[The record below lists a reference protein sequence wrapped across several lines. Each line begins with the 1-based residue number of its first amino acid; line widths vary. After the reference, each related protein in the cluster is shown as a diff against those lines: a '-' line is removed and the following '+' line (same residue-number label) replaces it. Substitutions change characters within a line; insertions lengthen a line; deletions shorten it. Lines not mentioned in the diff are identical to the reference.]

1 MIPPAREI
9 ASSLRAA
16 WRLLFLDAGAMAGF
30 NLSLA
35 GFWRSFFAAVLALPY
50 YVVMLWQPHA
60 EGLIGLDAAVA
71 AYLLGWLLFPLVAA
85 VLSHI
90 LRLGSNY
97 FAYIIAFNWAGA
109 LVLQPFLLLALLHQ
123 GGVID
128 EGIYNTMSM
137 VLFFVTL
144 WYGWAIA
151 RIGLGAGIV
160 TACGFVI
167 LSTLLEVLVNALLLM
182 PGQAS

>member
-1 MIPPAREI
+1 M
-9 ASSLRAA
+9 
-16 WRLLFLDAGAMAGF
+16 
-30 NLSLA
+30 
-35 GFWRSFFAAVLALPY
+35 
-50 YVVMLWQPHA
+50 
-60 EGLIGLDAAVA
+60 
-71 AYLLGWLLFPLVAA
+71 
-85 VLSHI
+85 
-90 LRLGSNY
+90 
-97 FAYIIAFNWAGA
+97 
-109 LVLQPFLLLALLHQ
+109 
-123 GGVID
+123 ID

-182 PGQAS
+182 PGQAT